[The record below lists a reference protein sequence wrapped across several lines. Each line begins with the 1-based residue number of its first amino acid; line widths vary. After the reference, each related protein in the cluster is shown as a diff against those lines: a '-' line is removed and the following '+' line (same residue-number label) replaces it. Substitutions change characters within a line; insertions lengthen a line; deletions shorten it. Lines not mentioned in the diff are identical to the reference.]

1 MKMQVKEGVFWYSE
15 KDHAEGRTIKVWYNE
30 NLIRRG
36 WYCTPL
42 EGNKAAG
49 LTYPLSPDIWRTL
62 KSEPK

>member
-1 MKMQVKEGVFWYSE
+1 MKKQVAEGLYWYSE
-15 KDHAEGRTIKVWYNE
+15 KDREEGRTVKVWYND

-42 EGNKAAG
+42 ENNKAVG
-49 LTYPLSPDIWRTL
+49 RTYPLSPEILRVL